1 LLCGPGPTRA
11 AGAHKAMHLAHLS
24 LTNFRNYVR
33 SELDFSASI
42 TVVQGANAQGKTNLL
57 EAVHYVA
64 TSQSPRTR
72 SDRELINWLAN
83 EEHPP
88 FARLEARVEGSETL
102 REVSIVLLSDGERL
116 QKEIRINGVKRRA
129 LDLIGQM
136 KVVLFMPEDIDLIA
150 GSPDARRRYL
160 DAAISQ
166 LDRRYA
172 RSLLE
177 YDRVLVQRNSL
188 LRQLR
193 DHHGHPR
200 QLEFWDE
207 RLIHQGSEIVGTR
220 VASVARLHE
229 LLQDIHP
236 CLTGGEERLHL
247 LYRSSLPLEGANGLL
262 AYRQLPLDTPSPQEP
277 TRGANG
283 PSQAGIKA
291 VFHQQLQDRQGE
303 EIERG
308 MTLIGPHRDDLRFL
322 VGGVDMCTYGS
333 RGQQR
338 TIAISL
344 KLAELE
350 LIRSETGEE
359 PILLLD
365 DVMSELDEDR
375 RQYLMDAVHGDQQ
388 AIITTTD
395 LDSFAPEFL
404 RQATVWR
411 VQEGRIRPL
420 DG

>member
-1 LLCGPGPTRA
+1 
-11 AGAHKAMHLAHLS
+11 MHLAHLS

-33 SELDFSASI
+33 CDLDFSSPI
-42 TVVQGANAQGKTNLL
+42 TVVLGANAQGKTNLL
-57 EAVHYVA
+57 EAIYYLA
-64 TSQSPRTR
+64 TAESPRTR
-72 SDRELINWLAN
+72 SDRELINWLAS

-88 FARLEARVEGSETL
+88 FARLEARVEGSDTL
-102 REVSIVLLSDGERL
+102 REMSIVLLNDGERL

-129 LDLIGQM
+129 LDLVGQV

-172 RSLLE
+172 RSLQA

-193 DHHGHPR
+193 DHHGNPQ

-207 RLIHQGSEIVGTR
+207 RLTEQGSQIVATR
-220 VASVARLHE
+220 LATVTRLHE
-229 LLQDIHP
+229 LLQDVHP
-236 CLTGGEERLHL
+236 RLTGGEERLHL
-247 LYRSSLPLEGANGLL
+247 LYRSSLPLEGANGLV
-262 AYRQLPLDTPSPQEP
+262 AYRQLSLDAARAQQEAA
-277 TRGANG
+277 GSDG
-283 PSQAGIKA
+283 PSQAGIRA

-322 VGGVDMCTYGS
+322 VGGVDMCVYGS

-350 LIRSETGEE
+350 LIRSETEEE

-365 DVMSELDEDR
+365 DVMSELDEER

-395 LDSFAPEFL
+395 LDSFAPAFL

-411 VQEGRIRPL
+411 IQEGRIGPL
-420 DG
+420 DP